1 MARFTCL
8 VVYCAGIEIRDW
20 KRGTCPPSV
29 LGSFSPLAAAVEWN
43 VIHRNSRN
51 GELAAHNAMLRYS
64 AAQDE
69 LLDRF
74 RNGLESQPPVDPEL
88 LCTLTCSICPCH
100 LTATT

>member
-1 MARFTCL
+1 M
-8 VVYCAGIEIRDW
+8 
-20 KRGTCPPSV
+20 

-74 RNGLESQPPVDPEL
+74 RNGLETQPVVDPDI
-88 LCTLTCSICPCH
+88 ICASHC
-100 LTATT
+100 